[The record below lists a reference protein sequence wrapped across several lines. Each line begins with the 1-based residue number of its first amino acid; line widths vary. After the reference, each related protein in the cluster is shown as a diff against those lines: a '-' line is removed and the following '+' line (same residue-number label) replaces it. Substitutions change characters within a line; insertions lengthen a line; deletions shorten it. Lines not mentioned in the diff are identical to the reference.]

1 MAWEEEAMEEE
12 EYGEEMAASDSEAE
26 DVLVG
31 QMPTVMVPKH
41 IKKRSLKNKAL
52 SVTLDKKA
60 LRDFVT
66 GFHKRKKKR
75 RKEAQKVLQEK
86 ERKKRIEDRKRR
98 KQEKEIAMYGRVLSS
113 DDVRLENEDNDNDG
127 EEIENDESLP
137 EIKTYEDDA
146 TRITVTTSVI
156 TPEDADIEP
165 RTAGPMPVSYTNKN
179 PSAVAKKNSSLGVK
193 KKPQKRTFKNKSK
206 TKKGDKKRGAV
217 KGKRKG
223 KGRK

>member
-1 MAWEEEAMEEE
+1 MAWEEEAVEEE
-12 EYGEEMAASDSEAE
+12 EYGEEMVPSDSEAE
-26 DVLVG
+26 DVVVG

-60 LRDFVT
+60 LKDFVT

-86 ERKKRIEDRKRR
+86 ERKKRIELRKRR
-98 KQEKEIAMYGRVLSS
+98 KQEKEIDLYGRVLSS
-113 DDVRLENEDNDNDG
+113 EDAGLENEDIGDDG
-127 EEIENDESLP
+127 EEIENDESLS
-137 EIKTYEDDA
+137 EIKTYEDDT
-146 TRITVTTSVI
+146 TRITVTTSEI
-156 TPEDADIEP
+156 TPEDDDIGP
-165 RTAGPMPVSYTNKN
+165 RTAGPLLVSYTNKN
-179 PSAVAKKNSSLGVK
+179 PSSVAKKNSSLGVK

-206 TKKGDKKRGAV
+206 AKKGDKKRGAV